1 MDWIPVGKVTKT
13 HGLKGELKLYPSM
26 GDEWI
31 ADTRQIRLSRDNP
44 AQNFAECHIQSIRG
58 KDIPLIIKFKK
69 IDCVEAAE
77 GLVGQTLYVLR
88 DQLPDLPE
96 DEYYWFQIEGLRVY
110 DEDEHYYGNIVEIIR
125 TGSNDVYVVRDDE
138 KELLLPMIDSVVKTI
153 DLEAGKLIFH
163 PVGGLLEDTPV

>member
-1 MDWIPVGKVTKT
+1 MDWIPVGRVTKT
-13 HGLKGELKLYPSM
+13 HGLKGELKFYPSV
-26 GDEWI
+26 GDTWV
-31 ADTRQIRLSRDNP
+31 ADTQHIRLSRDNP
-44 AQNFAECHIQSIRG
+44 VQDFAEYHIQSIRG
-58 KDIPLIIKFKK
+58 KGIPLVIKFKK

-77 GLVGQTLYVLR
+77 DLVGQTLYVLR

-110 DEDEHYYGNIVEIIR
+110 DEDEQYYGNIVEIIR

>member
-1 MDWIPVGKVTKT
+1 MDWISVGKVTKV
-13 HGLKGELKLYPSM
+13 HGLKGELKLYTSIEDIWFA
-26 GDEWI
+26 GLK
-31 ADTRQIRLSRDNP
+31 QVRLSCDNP
-44 AQNFAECHIQSIRG
+44 VQNFTEYRIQSIRG
-58 KDIPLIIKFKK
+58 KDTPLIIKFEK
-69 IDCVEAAE
+69 IDSIEAAE

-88 DQLPDLPE
+88 DQFPDLPE

-110 DEDEHYYGNIVEIIR
+110 DEDGHYYGNIEGIIR

-163 PVGGLLEDTPV
+163 PVEGLLEDTPV